1 MTFGKAGNGDFAV
14 GLDVG
19 TTKIC
24 AICGDRE
31 GEMMRIISVGTSSSL
46 GLRKGIVV
54 DMERTADSVKRAVN
68 AVEDSIGKK
77 VRSVFVG
84 IAGGHIKGFDG
95 HGAIAI
101 KGVVREDDV
110 DRLLDSASAVCV
122 PVDREVLHV
131 IPGGFKIDGNNGIGD
146 PLGMSGERLEGRV
159 HIVTG
164 ALTSVQNLIKCCEM
178 AGLEVSDIVLEPLAS
193 ADAVVH
199 EEEKDRGVVLV
210 DIGGGTTDI
219 AIYREGILRHTA
231 VLALGGNHI
240 TNDLSVGLGIPVDE
254 AERIKKAFGYT
265 MMGMTD
271 ESEEVEVS
279 DAKGEKR
286 RVARKY
292 ITRIIEP
299 RCEEL
304 MTLVKKEMDSVAG
317 GVRGTPGTQPFGGV
331 VLTGGTSLLKGIDLM
346 TKFIFR
352 LPVRIGIPDGVG
364 NGGLVNSPE
373 YATGVGLLGYGLA
386 HQGRHADLWSEK
398 TLTSG
403 GIFERM
409 KYWVKGYLNK

>member
-1 MTFGKAGNGDFAV
+1 MTLGRAGTGDFAV

-31 GEMMRIISVGTSSSL
+31 GDTTRIISVGTSPSH

-54 DMERTADSVKRAVN
+54 DMERSADSVKSAVKD
-68 AVEDSIGKK
+68 AEDSLGKK
-77 VRSVFVG
+77 IRSVCVG

-110 DRLLDSASAVCV
+110 DRLLESASAVCV

-131 IPGGFKIDGNNGIGD
+131 IPGGFRIDGNNGIRN

-164 ALTSVQNLIKCCEM
+164 ALTSVQNLIICCEM

-193 ADAVVH
+193 ADAVVSK
-199 EEEKDRGVVLV
+199 EEKKKGVVLV

-219 AIYREGILRHTA
+219 AIYREGIVRHTA
-231 VLALGGNHI
+231 VLALGGNHL
-240 TNDLSVGLGIPVDE
+240 TNDLSVGLGIPAAD
-254 AERIKKAFGYT
+254 AERIKKEFGYT
-265 MMGMTD
+265 MAGMAD
-271 ESEEVEVS
+271 EREEVEVG
-279 DAKGEKR
+279 DGNGGMR

-292 ITRIIEP
+292 ITRVIEP

-304 MTLVKKEMDSVAG
+304 MTLVKKEMDSVTG
-317 GVRGTPGTQPFGGV
+317 GVRGARSTTPFGGV
-331 VLTGGTSLLKGIDLM
+331 VLTGGTSLLRGIEIM
-346 TKFIFR
+346 AKFIFR
-352 LPVRIGIPDGVG
+352 LPVRIGIPGGVG
-364 NGGLVNSPE
+364 NAALVSSPE
-373 YATGVGLLGYGLA
+373 YATGVGLLCYGLA
-386 HQGRHADLWSEK
+386 HQGGQADLWSEK